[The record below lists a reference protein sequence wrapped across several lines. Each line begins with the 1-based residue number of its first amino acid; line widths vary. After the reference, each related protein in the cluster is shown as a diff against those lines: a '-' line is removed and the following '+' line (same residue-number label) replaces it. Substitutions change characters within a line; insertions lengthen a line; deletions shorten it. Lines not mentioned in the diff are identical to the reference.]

1 MVGYRQTTQP
11 FPFTCRNQTMSDTS
25 SSSLSDLPDGF
36 KIVHD
41 RKFHNS
47 NKYMLPNDER
57 EVSRLDLQHYIMRH
71 LVHGNFNAPVEEDL
85 ERGIN
90 VLDMGCG
97 SGRWVLDMA
106 VDYPNSTFTGIDMA
120 EVFPVDP
127 DDIPPNARFMIANT
141 LKGLPFPDETF
152 DYVFQRFMVLSFTP
166 QDWKFA
172 VNEIV
177 RLTKPGGWV
186 ELFELACT
194 TERPPVDITVWQGF
208 MTVCAAKGIDHTE
221 VWRLKSHLMAHN
233 FNNVELDY
241 ISCPLGW
248 SGRVGEMHVN
258 NLHLAYLAMGP
269 VVAPVLG
276 IDQDEW
282 STIVQRRMDGFKERK
297 SWQKAPYVYGKKPV

>member
-1 MVGYRQTTQP
+1 
-11 FPFTCRNQTMSDTS
+11 MSDTS

-47 NKYMLPNDER
+47 NKYILPNDER
-57 EVSRLDLQHYIMRH
+57 EVSRLDLQHYIM
-71 LVHGNFNAPVEEDL
+71 
-85 ERGIN
+85 
-90 VLDMGCG
+90 
-97 SGRWVLDMA
+97 
-106 VDYPNSTFTGIDMA
+106 
-120 EVFPVDP
+120 
-127 DDIPPNARFMIANT
+127 
-141 LKGLPFPDETF
+141 
-152 DYVFQRFMVLSFTP
+152 
-166 QDWKFA
+166 
-172 VNEIV
+172 

-194 TERPPVDITVWQGF
+194 TERPPADITVWQGF